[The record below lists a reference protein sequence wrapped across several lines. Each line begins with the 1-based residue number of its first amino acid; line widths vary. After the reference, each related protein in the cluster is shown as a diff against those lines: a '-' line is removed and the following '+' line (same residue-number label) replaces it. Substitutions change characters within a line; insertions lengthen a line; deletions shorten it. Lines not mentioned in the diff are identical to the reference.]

1 MREQEKE
8 INDRNNE
15 RFREEEKLNL
25 ERTDESL
32 AREGLYFLEVAREEE
47 NGGEVVYAE
56 KVGSGSG
63 SYGEGYEFYEV

>member
-32 AREGLYFLEVAREEE
+32 AREGLYFLEVGREEE

-63 SYGEGYEFYEV
+63 IYGEGYEFYEV